1 MLLSMY
7 ASYYWARTG
16 KKSFILG
23 MAVSIVLISFLSA
36 FFPVSIA
43 IIFTFPLTFLSFP
56 FYAHIDPIWT
66 EGWYWVDF
74 LRIRF
79 LTVELTPSLP
89 LVSGRFLVA
98 FPFFLF
104 VNFVGTSL
112 GYWISRKLAE
122 GSWIE
127 KVFNFSFEIGAISY
141 VVCYVTSFAN
151 YMILGLLT
159 GYRLNHYLNNHTQ
172 TYAIANAIFLVC
184 TWYFWVP
191 AVTLTTIYGIDKWF
205 SRRRE

>member
-16 KKSFILG
+16 KKSFILW

-36 FFPVSIA
+36 FFPLSIA

-56 FYAHIDPIWT
+56 FHAYIYPIRT
-66 EGWYWVDF
+66 EGLWVDF

-79 LTVELTPSLP
+79 LTIDLTAPLP
-89 LVSGRFLVA
+89 LDLGRFLVA

-172 TYAIANAIFLVC
+172 TYAIANAISLVC
-184 TWYFWVP
+184 IWYFWVP
-191 AVTLTTIYGIDKWF
+191 AVTLTTIYGIYKWF